1 VIGTRVGVGLA
12 TSMLL
17 MIPCLAQRTVEAA
30 KGPPPLGPAPRSCPA
45 NPLYHTNMT
54 AYAATPERWLMIAHP
69 SINATDY
76 PLSIYDDRYGWAIK
90 YVWFIKP
97 GFHGR
102 ITVQGKN
109 LSGGPSLWLG
119 DDLHRRITRVLVLDI
134 GRFLQ
139 TSPPIALARN
149 GIHSG
154 LYLQRAGCYRLD
166 ATWPGGQWQGV
177 FSFGK

>member
-1 VIGTRVGVGLA
+1 MR
-12 TSMLL
+12 
-17 MIPCLAQRTVEAA
+17 E
-30 KGPPPLGPAPRSCPA
+30 
-45 NPLYHTNMT
+45 
-54 AYAATPERWLMIAHP
+54 HP
-69 SINATDY
+69 SINSTNY
-76 PLSIYDDRYGWAIK
+76 PLSIYGDRYGWGIGWGIK

-97 GFHGR
+97 GFRGR

-109 LSGGPSLWLG
+109 LSGGPPLWLG
-119 DDLHRRITRVLVLDI
+119 DDLHGRITRVLVLDI

-166 ATWPGGQWQGV
+166 ATWPGGHWHGV